1 MKKTAEEW
9 ALLNGYKIDNW
20 IGDGDFGEAYL
31 TTCGKVLKVTTDIE
45 EFVIASRIECVKD
58 DYLIEIYKTDAY
70 ENDLV
75 ILMEYLDT
83 ENVEDLFNEILTA
96 AEEDGIEA
104 LEFGVAEDY
113 DLSDEASLL
122 FSDLQSC
129 IQTYQKNGTNPMDIH
144 ENNIGI
150 NSKGNYVLFDQKDK
164 VADLSKEL
172 EKILDEKEKQKL
184 LNQLKSPR
192 IELSYE
198 IKELDYKS
206 TGFNDKMRHLM
217 TEVIN
222 KISQEKK
229 YLSPRHNKDTHPEL
243 LFPEKVGVD
252 IYFTT
257 DPEIFL
263 NFNIHNDDGYGVLGF
278 QAITTGDGLLGESE
292 YMDNHACIIVIDEKK
307 YNECKE
313 NNFLNE
319 RAFLKSYLTTITHEL
334 NHIFEFIENSGG
346 FSPRELDNIHECDD
360 IEFNHFDCMTG
371 YNILPMFDS
380 GDLDPDDALEIM
392 EERVELKGVRLLNKL
407 DIDNGIELFLSSTNK
422 QKKKPKLR

>member
-1 MKKTAEEW
+1 MKNET
-9 ALLNGYKIDNW
+9 L
-20 IGDGDFGEAYL
+20 
-31 TTCGKVLKVTTDIE
+31 
-45 EFVIASRIECVKD
+45 
-58 DYLIEIYKTDAY
+58 
-70 ENDLV
+70 
-75 ILMEYLDT
+75 
-83 ENVEDLFNEILTA
+83 EIL
-96 AEEDGIEA
+96 
-104 LEFGVAEDY
+104 
-113 DLSDEASLL
+113 
-122 FSDLQSC
+122 
-129 IQTYQKNGTNPMDIH
+129 
-144 ENNIGI
+144 
-150 NSKGNYVLFDQKDK
+150 SK
-164 VADLSKEL
+164 
-172 EKILDEKEKQKL
+172 
-184 LNQLKSPR
+184 
-192 IELSYE
+192 
-198 IKELDYKS
+198 
-206 TGFNDKMRHLM
+206 
-217 TEVIN
+217 
-222 KISQEKK
+222 
-229 YLSPRHNKDTHPEL
+229 
-243 LFPEKVGVD
+243 KVGVD